1 MHMSMIEPNKERHQ
15 LDIILKER
23 PGFFIRWGLVV
34 FVVII
39 IVLFIITYYA
49 GYDITSYRQR

>member
-1 MHMSMIEPNKERHQ
+1 MNMSEDDKKRVQ

-23 PGFFIRWGLVV
+23 PDFFIRWGLVV

-39 IVLFIITYYA
+39 LVLCIITYYT